1 VPRRRAGQHRGVD
14 SALGIGFA
22 LLAALLLAFASAA
35 EHGAA
40 NDVPDERAGGLSMLS
55 DLLRRPLWLLGV
67 TSDVSSFV
75 AQGVALAFGS
85 LLLVQPLL
93 VTSLLFALPLS
104 ARLAGRRVSR
114 RDWAWAALLTAG
126 LVVFVTVGQPTAG
139 VDRVP
144 FRDWVPAAILVGAVV
159 AVCGI
164 VASTRR
170 GAQRALAL
178 ASVTGVAYGVTAAMA
193 IGVVH
198 TLGDGVGAVV
208 GSWELWVMLG
218 AAVSG
223 WWLQQSAY
231 QAGALTASLPI
242 VMVGEPVVSI
252 TLGVWVLDERIHA
265 NAAGWVVLGA
275 AALAIVTG
283 VVALARSAAR
293 FEQSRA
299 APPLSAPV
307 G

>member
-1 VPRRRAGQHRGVD
+1 MDTALAIGV
-14 SALGIGFA
+14 A

-40 NDVPDERAGGLSMLS
+40 HDVPDERAGGLSMLS
-55 DLLRRPLWLLGV
+55 DLLRRPLWLAGV
-67 TSDVSSFV
+67 TSDISSFV
-75 AQGVALAFGS
+75 AQGAALAFGS

-104 ARLAGRRVSR
+104 ARLAGRRVSG
-114 RDWAWAALLTAG
+114 RDWTWAAVLTAG

-139 VDRVP
+139 ADRMP
-144 FRDWVPAAILVGAVV
+144 FRDWVPAAIVVGAAV

-178 ASVTGVAYGVTAAMA
+178 AAVTGLAYGVTAAMA

-198 TLGDGVGAVV
+198 TLGDGIGVTLR
-208 GSWELWVMLG
+208 SWELWVMLG
-218 AAVSG
+218 AAVNG

-252 TLGVWVLDERIHA
+252 TLGVWILDERIHTGA
-265 NAAGWVVLGA
+265 VGWIALGVAGT
-275 AALAIVTG
+275 AIVAG

-299 APPLSAPV
+299 ALPV
-307 G
+307 TTPVA